1 MKNAKV
7 LEAEC
12 KAIQFPSLVWD
23 KVRKT
28 YDDVEVSCNCFVK
41 EGVLMVTSDDGLGA
55 IDYYGEYRGGYPY
68 ISPKLE
74 AFAKANGCFWEWNN
88 PSSISLYEV

>member
-12 KAIQFPSLVWD
+12 KALQFDALEWN
-23 KVRKT
+23 KTAKT
-28 YDDVEVSCNCFVK
+28 YDDIKVSCDCFVK
-41 EGVLMVTSDDGLGA
+41 NGVLMVTSDDGRGI

-68 ISPKLE
+68 IDPQLE

-88 PSSISLYEV
+88 PSSISLHAK